1 MRFTVKD
8 VEIKCTICGHEHF
21 DKDYR
26 QLNTKGATLFN
37 LDWANR
43 DAIIL
48 VCDYCSHI
56 EWFYSEVEEVPE
68 TDGEF

>member
-1 MRFTVKD
+1 MQYKMRDINVVCPCCQNDTF
-8 VEIKCTICGHEHF
+8 E
-21 DKDYR
+21 KDYR

-48 VCDYCSHI
+48 VCKQCSYI
-56 EWFYSEVEEVPE
+56 SWFMDEPDEVE
-68 TDGEF
+68 